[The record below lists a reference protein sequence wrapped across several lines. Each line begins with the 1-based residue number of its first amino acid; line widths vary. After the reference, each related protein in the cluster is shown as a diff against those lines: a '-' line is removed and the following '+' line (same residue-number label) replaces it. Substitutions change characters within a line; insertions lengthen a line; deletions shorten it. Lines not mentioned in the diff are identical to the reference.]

1 MVTVQVVPDDVSHPV
16 HMERTEPASG
26 VAISVTVV
34 PPEYEAE
41 HADPQLIPPGLDITL
56 PLPLPSRATERVKAP
71 AFPTVSVVLPLFP
84 KASVA
89 VIMVFPTATAVA
101 NPAASIV
108 ATLVFELVQSMP
120 VRFTFTGVEALTV
133 VPFPRPPN

>member
-41 HADPQLIPPGLDITL
+41 HADPQLIPPGLDVT
-56 PLPLPSRATERVKAP
+56 AP
-71 AFPTVSVVLPLFP
+71 AGSALRAERSVTVWD
-84 KASVA
+84 
-89 VIMVFPTATAVA
+89 VFP
-101 NPAASIV
+101 
-108 ATLVFELVQSMP
+108 
-120 VRFTFTGVEALTV
+120 
-133 VPFPRPPN
+133 